1 MPGMKNLFFC
11 FTLLLLASSLNAQ
24 QDAPILDKKQHKVVI
39 QLTSN
44 DTSVH
49 KAVVR
54 QIANILEAAPNSKIE
69 VVCHSN
75 GISFLLTAQTKQAA
89 KIADLSSKGVEF
101 KACQNTMRERKLQP
115 EELVPQSGFVPSG
128 VMEVIKKQEKHWAY
142 LRAGL

>member
-1 MPGMKNLFFC
+1 MKHLITC
-11 FTLLLLASSLNAQ
+11 LALSLLAIHLSAQ
-24 QDAPILDKKQHKVVI
+24 EVPAVDKKAHKIVI

-75 GISFLLTAQTKQAA
+75 GIAFLLAAQTKQAA
-89 KIADLSSKGVEF
+89 KIAELSSKGVAF
-101 KACQNTMRERKLQP
+101 KACQNTMRERKIKP
-115 EELVPQSGFVPSG
+115 EELVSQSGYVPSG
-128 VMEVIKKQEKHWAY
+128 VMEVVKKQEKHWAY

>member
-1 MPGMKNLFFC
+1 M
-11 FTLLLLASSLNAQ
+11 
-24 QDAPILDKKQHKVVI
+24 DKKVHKIVM
-39 QLTSN
+39 QLTSS

-75 GISFLLTAQTKQAA
+75 GIAFLLAAQTRQAT
-89 KIADLSSKGVEF
+89 KIADLSNKGVLF
-101 KACQNTMRERKLQP
+101 KACQNTMRERKIKP